1 MDTRLPKT
9 YKSYKEF
16 ININVLGEE
25 EGKAGDTDGKEPTEF
40 AKMFYADMD
49 KAIAERKKSSRER
62 RKRQATKRV
71 RTRNKID
78 IFAITIC
85 DGAVNTCHR
94 RKDLEQ
100 LNIGCEGLVGGYVQF
115 ERCCRR
121 SKGQMTPPLD
131 Q

>member
-49 KAIAERKKSSRER
+49 KAIAEQKKELAREEEE
-62 RKRQATKRV
+62 AGDEAGE
-71 RTRNKID
+71 N
-78 IFAITIC
+78 
-85 DGAVNTCHR
+85 
-94 RKDLEQ
+94 E
-100 LNIGCEGLVGGYVQF
+100 
-115 ERCCRR
+115 
-121 SKGQMTPPLD
+121 D
-131 Q
+131 QG